1 MTDETAQATEQNRA
15 GGDDLDALLK
25 EYDAGVGGN
34 SIGNGETAEPD
45 LSLPSAEETLTRME
59 RANLYR
65 ERQQL
70 DNERNQLVEQ
80 RAQQQYEE
88 DLKTAVTEI
97 RGDLNPEFFDD
108 QMVTA
113 WLDAAARTNPRLQY
127 VFVNRFDA
135 PDAWTVAKNQLAKDF
150 QTKYSKMP
158 DPEAT
163 ADRNAVTAAI
173 RAASGPAQREPP
185 PNYSR
190 QTNAEYRAQILQ
202 EFGYDPGV

>member
-190 QTNAEYRAQILQ
+190 QTNAEYRQQILQ
-202 EFGYDPGV
+202 QFGYDPGV